1 MTQKR
6 KRNKSK
12 KWIFWLM
19 MLVLL
24 VVATIVAYLVWDGYF
39 KNKDSDGSVG
49 PQEVEWVEVKEEE
62 GLDKGEEITEKRE
75 EVTEGEKKVPQYDGE
90 DPNEMDEVS
99 GVVTYAG
106 VNDDKLMIRVNIDQF
121 LDGGECVLN
130 LIQGGAVV
138 YSDIANVVGSATT
151 STCEGFDVLKSQ
163 IGSGATEIKITVNA
177 GEKAGVINGR
187 VEL

>member
-1 MTQKR
+1 MAQKR

-19 MLVLL
+19 MLALL
-24 VVATIVAYLVWDGYF
+24 AVAAVVAYLVWDSYF
-39 KNKDSDGSVG
+39 KNKASEGSVG
-49 PQEVEWVEVKEEE
+49 PQEVERVEVKEEE
-62 GLDKGEEITEKRE
+62 GLDEGGEIAEEE
-75 EVTEGEKKVPQYDGE
+75 EVTEGDKKVPQYDGE

-106 VNDDKLMIRVNIDQF
+106 VNGDKLMIRVNIDQF
-121 LDGGECVLN
+121 LDGGECMLSLV
-130 LIQGGAVV
+130 QGGAVV

-177 GEKAGVINGR
+177 GEKAGVISGK